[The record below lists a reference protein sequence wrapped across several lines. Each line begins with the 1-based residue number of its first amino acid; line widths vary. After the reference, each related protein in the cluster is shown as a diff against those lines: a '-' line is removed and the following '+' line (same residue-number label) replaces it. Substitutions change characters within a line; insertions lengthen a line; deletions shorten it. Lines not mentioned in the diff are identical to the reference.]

1 MAQTPHC
8 SAPESLGEKISKTDW
23 LDLALVA
30 SIDGTAHLDAPSYA
44 VWTHLSRSA
53 ARSNLRC
60 EIVLIGRNLSE
71 QASKLTAVGADRV
84 FVYDADTLEAS
95 AAALEAF
102 CVDYKPAVL
111 AFPSDLRELAEALAA
126 RIHRVIAASHNGSFE
141 LNRAKDLC
149 LPEDASERERVTS
162 TRPQLVVCKP
172 DLTPVALETEQAPLP
187 ELFICYP

>member
-8 SAPESLGEKISKTDW
+8 SAPESFGEKISKTDW

-30 SIDGTAHLDAPSYA
+30 SLDGTSRLDASSYA
-44 VWTHLSRSA
+44 VWTHLSQSA
-53 ARSNLRC
+53 AHANLRR
-60 EIVLIGRNLSE
+60 EIVLIGRNLPE
-71 QASKLTAVGADRV
+71 RASKLTAVGADRV

-126 RIHRVIAASHNGSFE
+126 RIHRVIAASYDGSFE

-149 LPEDASERERVTS
+149 LAQDVPERERITS
-162 TRPQLVVCKP
+162 TRPQLVVCKA
-172 DLTPVALETEQAPLP
+172 DLAPAALNTEQAPLP
-187 ELFICYP
+187 ELFLCYP